1 MSRDFDRAQE
11 MVVASMEYIK
21 VLGFR
26 IRRTEVQRDDW
37 KQVAQ
42 SHADEMIKLRQ
53 HVDALKVERN
63 AEGKAHDEYKERNRE
78 IFNGNQRLTAELAV
92 IKDERDALRAEC
104 DDLRRVFSLVHGS
117 LGIQQGEHIGNAIDA
132 LKKER
137 DELATRLR
145 QRIARGDFAEM
156 RLATLA
162 AELETERERHRQTA
176 AVPQSVDVPRTHPVP
191 CDPPEGRE
199 VGKGNGTACACTLCR
214 RAEIERLKKPRQ
226 HPVKAG
232 EYVRRLTGFNTTPA
246 GEIAQVIR
254 VHVNADSVEYD
265 VLRPN
270 GETGTW
276 IAKNC
281 APCDPP
287 EATHITPDGKATAQ
301 AAVTP
306 QPGDVV
312 RLVRVP
318 TNDEYP
324 HDSGRW
330 EPNWGG
336 IGDYMRVHYVGSNI
350 NGTRVVRAVFGLEW
364 PVSCVEVVKGGDK

>member
-1 MSRDFDRAQE
+1 
-11 MVVASMEYIK
+11 MEVSYATMEAMGMLIQR
-21 VLGFR
+21 LGQDARRLEKALAETMHTSAEWRR
-26 IRRTEVQRDDW
+26 I
-37 KQVAQ
+37 
-42 SHADEMIKLRQ
+42 ADE
-53 HVDALKVERN
+53 LK
-63 AEGKAHDEYKERNRE
+63 AELN
-78 IFNGNQRLTAELAV
+78 LTTVTAESV
-92 IKDERDALRAEC
+92 IKERDALRTEC

-145 QRIARGDFAEM
+145 QSIARGDFAEM

-176 AVPQSVDVPRTHPVP
+176 AVPQSVDVPRTHPV
-191 CDPPEGRE
+191 
-199 VGKGNGTACACTLCR
+199 
-214 RAEIERLKKPRQ
+214 
-226 HPVKAG
+226 
-232 EYVRRLTGFNTTPA
+232 
-246 GEIAQVIR
+246 
-254 VHVNADSVEYD
+254 
-265 VLRPN
+265 
-270 GETGTW
+270 
-276 IAKNC
+276 
-281 APCDPP
+281 PCDPP

-336 IGDYMRVHYVGSNI
+336 IGDYMRVHYVGSNS

-364 PVSCVEVVKGGDK
+364 PLSCVEVGKGGDK

>member
-1 MSRDFDRAQE
+1 MSRDFDKAQE

-26 IRRTEVQRDDW
+26 IRRTEVQRDVW

-42 SHADEMIKLRQ
+42 SHDDEMIKLRLGIQ
-53 HVDALKVERN
+53 AAKE
-63 AEGKAHDEYKERNRE
+63 AGKALGMVEGEGLRAAA
-78 IFNGNQRLTAELAV
+78 QRV
-92 IKDERDALRAEC
+92 VKERDALRTEC

-145 QRIARGDFAEM
+145 QSIARGDFAEM

-176 AVPQSVDVPRTHPVP
+176 AVPQSVDVPRTHPV
-191 CDPPEGRE
+191 
-199 VGKGNGTACACTLCR
+199 
-214 RAEIERLKKPRQ
+214 
-226 HPVKAG
+226 
-232 EYVRRLTGFNTTPA
+232 
-246 GEIAQVIR
+246 
-254 VHVNADSVEYD
+254 
-265 VLRPN
+265 
-270 GETGTW
+270 
-276 IAKNC
+276 
-281 APCDPP
+281 PCDPP

-364 PVSCVEVVKGGDK
+364 PLSCVEVVKGGDK

>member
-1 MSRDFDRAQE
+1 MSRNFDRAQE

-26 IRRTEVQRDDW
+26 IRRTEVQRDVW

-42 SHADEMIKLRQ
+42 SHDDEVIKLRQ
-53 HVDALKVERN
+53 HVDALK
-63 AEGKAHDEYKERNRE
+63 A
-78 IFNGNQRLTAELAV
+78 
-92 IKDERDALRAEC
+92 ERDAAKQEAVSARQDAVTRAEA
-104 DDLRRVFSLVHGS
+104 DRKRIDGLM
-117 LGIQQGEHIGNAIDA
+117 IQVQD
-132 LKKER
+132 
-137 DELATRLR
+137 
-145 QRIARGDFAEM
+145 M
-156 RLATLA
+156 
-162 AELETERERHRQTA
+162 
-176 AVPQSVDVPRTHPVP
+176 
-191 CDPPEGRE
+191 
-199 VGKGNGTACACTLCR
+199 

-287 EATHITPDGKATAQ
+287 EATHITPDGKATATAQ

-318 TNDEYP
+318 TVKDCSKYDFQ
-324 HDSGRW
+324 DSEQLRLISTQVNTMGKVVVT
-330 EPNWGG
+330 ELCEACACVV
-336 IGDYMRVHYVGSNI
+336 DDT
-350 NGTRVVRAVFGLEW
+350 GTIKAW
-364 PVSCVEVVKGGDK
+364 PLSCVEVVKGGDK